1 MLHNLSPV
9 LTAAALFAITLDA
22 NAGKDITESQVP
34 PTVLIPFKATH
45 PTATEVEYEQE
56 QQNGGLVY
64 EIEYKLDGIKHT
76 IEYTPDGKILKEE
89 TDD

>member
-1 MLHNLSPV
+1 MFRYLLPV
-9 LTAAALFAITLDA
+9 LTTAALLAITLDA

-45 PTATEVEYEQE
+45 PAATEVEYEEE

-64 EIEYKLDGIKHT
+64 EIEYKLDGIKHK
-76 IEYTPDGKILKEE
+76 IEYTPGGKILKEE